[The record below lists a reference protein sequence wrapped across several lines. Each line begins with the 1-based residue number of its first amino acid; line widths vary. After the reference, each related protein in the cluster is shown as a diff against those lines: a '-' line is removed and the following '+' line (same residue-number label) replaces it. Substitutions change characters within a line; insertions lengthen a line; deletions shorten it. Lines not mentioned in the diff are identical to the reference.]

1 MLCTVRQRTYNP
13 AMVPVSGPVQ
23 ALARTCLHSAGSYR
37 LPDTNTVIRLLLRKP
52 CLLLALGI
60 LLWAGHGPVSA
71 QAVLQEIHGLVFAPD
86 GKGVMVLA
94 HTGLLV
100 YRDGR
105 WTNLVDVPR
114 DLRSLAL
121 TRNAIY
127 ASGRGAP
134 DSPPSEASGLMKS
147 TDGGRIWT
155 RLALPGK
162 ADFRLMAA
170 GFKSNA
176 VHLINTA
183 PQLLTPQPG
192 FYQTQDDGGSWQ
204 NVAAHELSSSI
215 ASIAVHPAEPRTLA
229 IGTPDGAFVSR
240 DSGVTFTHLAGRS
253 VTAVLFDVHGEHV
266 YIAREDA
273 PAVERVSLGADG
285 VRSLALPIA
294 QRDFI
299 TYIAQNPA
307 RSQELAVA
315 TRLGSVFL
323 SANGGVTWRA
333 IAREGRPA

>member
-1 MLCTVRQRTYNP
+1 MLCTLRQRTYNP
-13 AMVPVSGPVQ
+13 AMVSLCLAVSKRLRASVSI
-23 ALARTCLHSAGSYR
+23 RGSYR
-37 LPDTNTVIRLLLRKP
+37 LPDTTAMIRLLLRKP

-60 LLWAGHGPVSA
+60 MLGAGSAAVSA
-71 QAVLQEIHGLVFAPD
+71 QTVLQQIHGLVFAPD
-86 GKGVMVLA
+86 GTGVMVLA
-94 HTGLLV
+94 HAGLLV

-105 WTNLVDVPR
+105 WTNLPDVPR
-114 DLRSLAL
+114 DFRALAL
-121 TRNAIY
+121 TRNAVY
-127 ASGRGAP
+127 ASGRDAP
-134 DSPPSEASGLMKS
+134 DSTASEAPGLMKS

-155 RLALPGK
+155 PLALPGK

-170 GFKSNA
+170 GFRSNA
-176 VHLINTA
+176 VYLINTA
-183 PQLLTPQPG
+183 PQSPAPQPG
-192 FYQTQDDGGSWQ
+192 FYQTQDDGESWQ
-204 NVAAHELSSSI
+204 SVAAHELSSGI

-229 IGTPDGAFVSR
+229 IGTPDGAYVSR
-240 DSGVTFTHLAGRS
+240 DSGGTFTHLAGRS

-273 PAVERVSLGADG
+273 PAVERVSLGGDG

-294 QRDFI
+294 PRDFI

-315 TRLGSVFL
+315 THLGSVFL
-323 SANGGVTWRA
+323 SGNGGVTWRA